1 MAVTPGPFHP
11 DHHFRAPPPSP
22 AAPGRPDHHFRAP
35 PPSPIAHGRRSGIAN
50 DQELTQFL
58 QSSLRVPNLALP
70 GRGFPRRKLARDPPE
85 LDFRALES
93 MGPESTLDVLDSAA
107 RAGCFVVINHGIPGE
122 LIRSV
127 LAAGDGVFRIPPE
140 VKAEAARS
148 PEIPWGFEEVDGEAE
163 THGSEEFVWCNDDP
177 AFIKKME
184 GFWPMGFSNFREE
197 MEKLLGDVRDI
208 SKKIL
213 GVLEKNKKNIP
224 SSSRRRKAFQ
234 EEEEEEE
241 EEERRCGNVC
251 YLHKQWHIG
260 NSSSEYEMIRF
271 LIRGC
276 EFPHHLC
283 AHFSNGSSSFNVYS
297 KKQWVSFHPRQNSIV
312 FTVGDMLQARS
323 GGRYKHVIGRAV
335 FQEEQLGCISMAILY
350 SPLPDEEQLHCLRKG
365 DSTMQ
370 SYIDLALKI
379 VTSFALAREPVPE
392 QDIILNVLRGFPSEY
407 ASFKQNIHIN
417 IAQLMI
423 NQEQLHCVRKGDS
436 TMQPYIDSALKIVTS
451 LSLARETVP
460 EQDII
465 ISVLRGL
472 PSKYASFKL
481 NIHTNIAQLMF
492 NQASSWLLSKE

>member
-1 MAVTPGPFHP
+1 MAVTPGSFHP
-11 DHHFRAPPPSP
+11 EHRFRAPPPSP
-22 AAPGRPDHHFRAP
+22 AVPGRPDHHFRAP

-70 GRGFPRRKLARDPPE
+70 GRGFPRRKLVRDPPE

-93 MGPESTLDVLDSAA
+93 MGPESALGVLDSAA

-127 LAAGDGVFRIPPE
+127 LAAGDGVFGIPPE

-148 PEIPWGFEEVDGEAE
+148 PEIPWGFEEVDGEEGE

-184 GFWPMGFSNFREE
+184 GFWPMEFSNFREE

-224 SSSRRRKAFQ
+224 SSSSSRRRKAFQ
-234 EEEEEEE
+234 EEEG
-241 EEERRCGNVC
+241 ERGGGNVC

-260 NSSSEYEMIRF
+260 NNSCSEYDMIRL

-283 AHFSNGSSSFNVYS
+283 AHFANGSSSFNVYS
-297 KKQWVSFHPRQNSIV
+297 KKQWVSFHPRENSIV
-312 FTVGDMLQARS
+312 FTVGDRLQARS
-323 GGRYKHVIGRAV
+323 GGRYKHVTGRAV
-335 FQEEQLGCISMAILY
+335 FQEEQLDRISMAILY
-350 SPLPDEEQLHCLRKG
+350 SPLGDEVRDQEKEITSVSFGQQIMVAILLILVY
-365 DSTMQ
+365 Q
-370 SYIDLALKI
+370 FLLFILK
-379 VTSFALAREPVPE
+379 
-392 QDIILNVLRGFPSEY
+392 
-407 ASFKQNIHIN
+407 
-417 IAQLMI
+417 
-423 NQEQLHCVRKGDS
+423 
-436 TMQPYIDSALKIVTS
+436 KI
-451 LSLARETVP
+451 
-460 EQDII
+460 
-465 ISVLRGL
+465 
-472 PSKYASFKL
+472 
-481 NIHTNIAQLMF
+481 
-492 NQASSWLLSKE
+492 